1 MTQSTIAIEL
11 DLDWFIDNC
20 GNNVSKSD
28 YTEGFDANGNTARAS
43 KNDHISERW
52 ISDVIRATV

>member
-43 KNDHISERW
+43 KITLLYIHLE
-52 ISDVIRATV
+52 